1 MATPWEEFLAAN
13 AENLAVFTPEALK
26 SWSEPGTAFQE
37 MERNHQ
43 AMIAQKIGG
52 PAATNRMRPE
62 RAEELMAWG
71 NAEDPYLLP
80 VHVKEL
86 IEKKGFKPE
95 AFQFSHYIQADNQ
108 KVPSYRLVPVPK
120 GANTFEEM
128 VEEEEPRK
136 LGLTIVGNP
145 YEKLAEEMETDE

>member
-26 SWSEPGTAFQE
+26 YWSEPGTASQE
-37 MERNHQ
+37 MEKRHQ
-43 AMIAQKIGG
+43 EMISAKIGG
-52 PAATNRMRPE
+52 PAATNSMRPE

-71 NAEDPYLLP
+71 NEEIPYLLP

-86 IEKKGFKPE
+86 IEQKGFKPE

-108 KVPSYRLVPVPK
+108 KIPSYRLVPVTK
-120 GANTFEEM
+120 GANTFEKM
-128 VEEEEPRK
+128 AEEEEPRK
-136 LGLTIVGNP
+136 LGLRIVGNP
-145 YEKLAEEMETDE
+145 YADMAEEMERD